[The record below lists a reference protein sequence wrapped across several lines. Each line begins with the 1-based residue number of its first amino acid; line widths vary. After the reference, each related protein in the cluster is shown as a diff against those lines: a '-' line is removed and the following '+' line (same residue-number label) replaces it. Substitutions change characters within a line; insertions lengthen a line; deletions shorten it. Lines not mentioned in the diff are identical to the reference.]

1 MFDVEIDILSNVN
14 WNTETNFFFKV
25 YGEDIIDT
33 IIWIKFE
40 IILFFQWQINITCII
55 LYTGYWIFVYT
66 CEESQSHHINKNW
79 IFNYDLLEICLNVL

>member
-55 LYTGYWIFVYT
+55 DISILDICVYFAKNLNLITLIRIGYLIMIF
-66 CEESQSHHINKNW
+66 
-79 IFNYDLLEICLNVL
+79 

>member
-55 LYTGYWIFVYT
+55 LYRYWIFVYT
-66 CEESQSHHINKNW
+66 LRISISSH
-79 IFNYDLLEICLNVL
+79 

>member
-1 MFDVEIDILSNVN
+1 MFNVEIDILSNVN

-55 LYTGYWIFVYT
+55 LYRYWIFVYT
-66 CEESQSHHINKNW
+66 LRRISISSH
-79 IFNYDLLEICLNVL
+79 

>member
-1 MFDVEIDILSNVN
+1 MRWGMFDVEIDILSNVN

-55 LYTGYWIFVYT
+55 LYRYWIFVYT
-66 CEESQSHHINKNW
+66 LQRISISSH
-79 IFNYDLLEICLNVL
+79 

>member
-1 MFDVEIDILSNVN
+1 MFDVEIDILWNVN

-55 LYTGYWIFVYT
+55 LYQYWIFVYT
-66 CEESQSHHINKNW
+66 LRRISISSH
-79 IFNYDLLEICLNVL
+79 

>member
-25 YGEDIIDT
+25 YDEDIIDT

-55 LYTGYWIFVYT
+55 LYRYWIFVYT
-66 CEESQSHHINKNW
+66 LRRISISSH
-79 IFNYDLLEICLNVL
+79 

>member
-1 MFDVEIDILSNVN
+1 MRWGMFDVEIDILSNVN

-55 LYTGYWIFVYT
+55 LYRYWIFVYT
-66 CEESQSHHINKNW
+66 LRRISISSH
-79 IFNYDLLEICLNVL
+79 

>member
-1 MFDVEIDILSNVN
+1 MRWGMFNVEIDILSNVN

-55 LYTGYWIFVYT
+55 LYRYWIFVYT
-66 CEESQSHHINKNW
+66 LRRISISSH
-79 IFNYDLLEICLNVL
+79 

>member
-40 IILFFQWQINITCII
+40 IILFFQ
-55 LYTGYWIFVYT
+55 
-66 CEESQSHHINKNW
+66 
-79 IFNYDLLEICLNVL
+79 

>member
-1 MFDVEIDILSNVN
+1 MFDVEIDILWNVN

-40 IILFFQWQINITCII
+40 IILFFQWKINITCII
-55 LYTGYWIFVYT
+55 LYRYWIFVYT
-66 CEESQSHHINKNW
+66 LRRISISSH
-79 IFNYDLLEICLNVL
+79 

>member
-1 MFDVEIDILSNVN
+1 MFDVEIDILWNVN

-55 LYTGYWIFVYT
+55 LYRYWIFVYT
-66 CEESQSHHINKNW
+66 LRRISISSH
-79 IFNYDLLEICLNVL
+79 

>member
-55 LYTGYWIFVYT
+55 LYRYWIFVYT
-66 CEESQSHHINKNW
+66 LRRISISSH
-79 IFNYDLLEICLNVL
+79 